1 MGKSGRQAAIFT
13 KRMDEIASV
22 ADDAAADCQRI
33 FGNNG
38 RLTTAIPGYV
48 VREQQTE
55 LASAIARVIR
65 DQTTLV
71 AEAGTGTGKTFAY
84 LIPCLLSGKKALIST
99 ATKTLQDQLFQKDLP
114 MLVRAL
120 GLSVRVQNLKGRA
133 NYLCRYRV
141 ELHAEEGHFSTPQ
154 CAKEIIH
161 VREKISQLTHGERS
175 ELPEI
180 AEDSSVWPY
189 VTSTADNCLG
199 TECKEYQECFLVKAR
214 KRALE
219 ADIVVINHHL
229 FFADSRLK
237 DEGFGELLPGVNAVV
252 FDEAHQLADIA
263 ANFHGERLGTR
274 QFRDLMDDM
283 LREWPVLDLANQPLK
298 QLDITLDQIIDQLL
312 MAIPGRD
319 DRMSW
324 AQVAHHQAFMTAWS
338 QLHALGQQLSD
349 CFTSVEL
356 AEEAGLTRC
365 KMRLD
370 QLLKLLNVFAQVQ
383 PDQIRWLERFKQNIV
398 FYSTPVDI
406 AESFSDLLVRM
417 PCAYIFT
424 SATLTMA
431 ESFDCFTRP
440 LGLTQATKLSMPSPF
455 DFKKQALLY
464 LPRGLPDPKD
474 VRYYDELLA
483 RALPVIDACGGRC
496 FFLFTSHRALKQVAQ
511 LLGKHYKYPLLI
523 QGEEAKPI
531 LLARFRELGNAVL
544 LGTGTFWEG
553 VDVKGEALS
562 CVIIDKLPF
571 ASPADPVIRGRMD
584 YLKSCGLSGFDELSL
599 PNAVLALKQGV
610 GRLIRD
616 ATDKGVLMIAD
627 PRLTGRDYGRQI
639 FASLPAMRKTRDENV
654 ILDFIRDNLVAATE
668 FVADAK

>member
-1 MGKSGRQAAIFT
+1 
-13 KRMDEIASV
+13 MDEIASV
-22 ADDAAADCQRI
+22 VNDAVVDCQRI
-33 FGNNG
+33 LSEHG
-38 RLTTAIPGYV
+38 RLTTAIPGFV
-48 VREQQTE
+48 VRPQQTE
-55 LASAIARVIR
+55 LAAAIAVAIR

-71 AEAGTGTGKTFAY
+71 AEAGTGTGKTYAY

-114 MLVRAL
+114 TLVRAL
-120 GLSVRVQNLKGRA
+120 GLSTRIQNLKGRA
-133 NYLCRYRV
+133 NYLCRYRT

-154 CAKEIIH
+154 CAKEILH
-161 VREKISQLTHGERS
+161 VREKLAQLTHGERG

-180 AEDSSVWPY
+180 AEDSAVWPY

-199 TECKEYQECFLVKAR
+199 TECTFYQDCFLVKAR

-219 ADIVVINHHL
+219 ADVVVINHHL

-237 DEGFGELLPGVNAVV
+237 DDGFGELLPGVNAVV
-252 FDEAHQLADIA
+252 FDEAHQLAEIA
-263 ANFHGERLGTR
+263 SVFHGERLGTR
-274 QFRDLMDDM
+274 QFRELMDDM

-298 QLDITLDQIIDQLL
+298 QLDIALDQIIDQLL
-312 MAIPGRD
+312 TALPGFEERI
-319 DRMSW
+319 SW
-324 AQVAHHQAFMTAWS
+324 NQVIQNKAFITAWDALQTLS
-338 QLHALGQQLSD
+338 Q
-349 CFTSVEL
+349 EL
-356 AEEAGLTRC
+356 ATCLSKADMDDATGLMRC
-365 KMRLD
+365 KVRQDDLHH
-370 QLLKLLNVFAQVQ
+370 LLSLFAQVQ
-383 PDQIRWLERFKQNIV
+383 PDQIRWLERFKQNLV
-398 FYSTPVDI
+398 FHSTPVDI
-406 AESFSDLLVRM
+406 ANSFSELLERM

-424 SATLTMA
+424 SATLTMSG
-431 ESFDCFTRP
+431 SFDCFTHP
-440 LGLTQATKLSMPSPF
+440 LGLGKANTLTLPSPF
-455 DFKKQALLY
+455 DFKQQALLY

-496 FFLFTSHRALKQVAQ
+496 FFLFTSHRALKQVAK
-511 LLGKHYKYPLLI
+511 LLGKQYKYPLLI

-544 LGTGTFWEG
+544 LGTATFWEG

-584 YLKSCGLSGFDELSL
+584 YLKSRGLSGFDALSL

-616 ATDKGVLMIAD
+616 ATDRGVLMIAD
-627 PRLTGRDYGRQI
+627 PRLTGRDYGQHI
-639 FASLPAMRKTRDENV
+639 FASLPAMCKTRDEQV
-654 ILDFIRDNLVAATE
+654 VLTFINELALSNETTSN
-668 FVADAK
+668 